1 MKDNFDKICGII
13 ILLLIA
19 LSTLFTIRASAEEY
33 TDPAA
38 AVESSEGSA
47 QADPDE
53 THEVIQVQGVQ
64 TYDPQLYERLD
75 KMQESIDALTAA
87 LTPAEVA
94 QSADEES
101 PAQDPVPDYT
111 SQLSGISSQ
120 LEILSQQATA
130 ETAEPAAFEKP
141 FEDYSVTEVLLLLLA
156 AAVVGAIVIGFIRR
170 L

>member
-1 MKDNFDKICGII
+1 MDNFNKMCGII
-13 ILLLIA
+13 LVLLIA

-33 TDPAA
+33 TAPDTTAE
-38 AVESSEGSA
+38 VSEGSA

-53 THEVIQVQGVQ
+53 THEVVQVQGVQ

-87 LTPAEVA
+87 LTPAEDA
-94 QSADEES
+94 QSADEDV
-101 PAQDPVPDYT
+101 PAQAPALDYT
-111 SQLSGISSQ
+111 AQLSAISEQ
-120 LEILSQQATA
+120 LVDLRSTATA

-141 FEDYSVTEVLLLLLA
+141 FQDYSVTEVLLLLLA
-156 AAVVGAIVIGFIRR
+156 AAVVGAIVIGFVRR

>member
-33 TDPAA
+33 TVPET
-38 AVESSEGSA
+38 AVEVSEDSA
-47 QADPDE
+47 QADLPE
-53 THEVIQVQGVQ
+53 TGETIQVTGVQ

-87 LTPAEVA
+87 LTPSEDA
-94 QSADEES
+94 QSANDEL
-101 PAQDPVPDYT
+101 PAQSAAPDYT
-111 SQLSGISSQ
+111 AQLSAISEQ
-120 LEILSQQATA
+120 LVDLRTVATA
-130 ETAEPAAFEKP
+130 ETAEPAAFDKP
-141 FEDYSVTEVLLLLLA
+141 FEDYSVTEVLLLVLA
-156 AAVVGAIVIGFIRR
+156 AVAVGAIVIGFVRR